1 MSYVDAINDRD
12 GDKILVVERSPEGKR
27 VYNELPANYTF
38 YYADRK
44 GKHRSIFG
52 DQLSKFSSRKRSEF
66 EKEKRMQSNKKLFE
80 SDINIVFRCLSE
92 NYRKAELPKLHV
104 CFFDIEVGWK
114 PAEVDEKVNVK
125 IRKKG

>member
-80 SDINIVFRCLSE
+80 SDINVVFRCLSE
-92 NYRKAELPKLHV
+92 NY
-104 CFFDIEVGWK
+104 
-114 PAEVDEKVNVK
+114 
-125 IRKKG
+125 